1 MKADTKNN
9 ILSIELSSECTIL
22 YVEADTEKI
31 SSLVSD
37 DLKQIDI
44 LAREVE
50 DMDTAY
56 LQMLLSLR
64 AFADREKIVFHVSE
78 ISPQVQRI
86 CELYG
91 VKFENRKLKLK
102 T

>member
-1 MKADTKNN
+1 MKADTKEK
-9 ILSIELSSECTIL
+9 ILSIELSSECTI
-22 YVEADTEKI
+22 VCAEADTEKI
-31 SSLVSD
+31 SSLVSN
-37 DLKQIDI
+37 DLEQIDI
-44 LAREVE
+44 LARGVE

-64 AFADREKIVFHVSE
+64 AFADREKISFHVSE
-78 ISPQVQRI
+78 ISPQAQKL

-91 VKFENRKLKLK
+91 VKFETRKLKLK